1 MNLTGG
7 LHWHARAWRAQ
18 SRWAQTRAEIETWLL
33 TQAVPT
39 DHLMVI
45 GSSAGWMM
53 STEWLARF
61 KTVQTWDID
70 PLAAPLFHWR
80 HGRVLKAQGVRL
92 TCHTGDALTQLPILL
107 REHPQATVFFD
118 NVLGQIRF
126 QNPRTDQAEKR
137 LRAITQAL
145 HGRHWGSVHDHL
157 SGPVLKAWPEASL
170 PLVQVC
176 IQGEGHESM
185 FTQQWLGAV
194 GAESPWLDHLTET
207 VFPNGTVLTNMAWPM
222 KPRYWHWLQAGWVH
236 P

>member
-39 DHLMVI
+39 EHLMVI
-45 GSSAGWMM
+45 GASAGWMM
-53 STEWLARF
+53 STEWLTRF
-61 KTVQTWDID
+61 KTVHTWDID
-70 PLAAPLFHWR
+70 PLAAPLFQWR
-80 HGRVLKAQGVRL
+80 HGRALKAKGVHL
-92 TCHTGDALTQLPILL
+92 TCHTGDALTQLPVLL

-126 QNPRTDQAEKR
+126 QNHRTDQAEKR
-137 LRAITQAL
+137 LRATTQAL
-145 HGRHWGSVHDHL
+145 RGRHWGSVHDRL

-170 PLVQVC
+170 PQAQVC
-176 IQGEGHESM
+176 AQGDGGETTL
-185 FTQQWLGAV
+185 TQQWLCAMGAQ
-194 GAESPWLDHLTET
+194 SPWLDHLTDSI
-207 VFPNGTVLTNMAWPM
+207 FPEGTCLTNMAWAM
-222 KPRYWHWLQAGWVH
+222 KPGYWHWLQAGWVR